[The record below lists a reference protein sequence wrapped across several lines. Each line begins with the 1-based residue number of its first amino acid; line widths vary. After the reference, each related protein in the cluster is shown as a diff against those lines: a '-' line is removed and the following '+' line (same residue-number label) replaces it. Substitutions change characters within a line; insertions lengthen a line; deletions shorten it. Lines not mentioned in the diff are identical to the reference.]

1 MLLMKRNIILGL
13 AGLFFLGCSGADIRQ
28 NTPQAEVLDVGPK
41 ARHGDEIR
49 KRVLVLPF
57 LNLSPYPSPS
67 AADIARATLIR
78 DLHKSGE
85 VIVLS
90 LDQMAGDVSKFQV
103 EDGYEMKKIIP
114 MARKLGAHGVIVGRI
129 KELRTKKVGDSVG
142 VFRDVRAQ
150 VKTLVDLQM
159 YSVKSSSLMVHE
171 NRSAKIEE
179 NVTRVAKYSFTDKE
193 LQDNPQLIERVVT
206 AAFDKMVPI
215 IVRALRKLNWEGRVA
230 LVRGERI
237 FLNAGRLSGI
247 QVGDILRVTE
257 GREEVYDP
265 ETGSYIGKIRGRLKG
280 TIEVVSYFGKDG
292 SVTIIHS
299 GSGFNE
305 NDIVEFY

>member
-1 MLLMKRNIILGL
+1 MVRNIILL
-13 AGLFFLGCSGADIRQ
+13 SFLGLLASCAMNDIRKGE
-28 NTPQAEVLDVGPK
+28 TKPVVRDVSPD
-41 ARHGDEIR
+41 ARQGDEIR
-49 KRVLVLPF
+49 KRVVVLPF
-57 LNLSPYPSPS
+57 LNLSPYSSPS
-67 AADIARATLIR
+67 AADIARTTLTR
-78 DLHKSGE
+78 QLHRSGE

-90 LDQMAGDVSKFQV
+90 LAQLTEDVSKFQV
-103 EDGYEMKKIIP
+103 EDGYDLKQVLP
-114 MARKLGAHGVIVGRI
+114 LARKVGAHGVIIGRI

-142 VFRDVRAQ
+142 VFRDVKAQ

-159 YSVKSSSLMVHE
+159 VSVKSASKMVHE
-171 NRSAKIEE
+171 NRTATIEE
-179 NVTRVAKYSFTDKE
+179 SVTRVAKYSFTDKE
-193 LQDNPQLIERVVT
+193 LQDNPVLIQRVVM

-247 QVGDILRVTE
+247 QVGDILRITE

-280 TIEVVSYFGKDG
+280 TVEVVSYFGKDG
-292 SVTIIHS
+292 AVSIIHS
-299 GSGFNE
+299 GSGFNQ